1 MKPSGLD
8 AADISSDA
16 AADFLKI
23 NQGALRGALFI
34 SEGKKVMSY
43 ITWIPIGL
51 SVVSVIIAALTYSR
65 NGKKDDKETIQKEES
80 KFDGIKEG
88 LLKANMKLD
97 TVCATT
103 NETRSDIKSMNKDLI
118 NIDRRVTGLETN
130 MKQVF
135 KELDELKEGRTKNG

>member
-1 MKPSGLD
+1 
-8 AADISSDA
+8 
-16 AADFLKI
+16 
-23 NQGALRGALFI
+23 
-34 SEGKKVMSY
+34 MSY

-51 SVVSVIIAALTYSR
+51 SVASVIIAALTYSR